1 MKAIFR
7 PAAVLYLFTLGWGH
21 ADEISVAPTVFD
33 VGKWPEEIG
42 LIENHLW
49 VAESG
54 QRSLAKL
61 EASSGKKLL
70 KVECGRLPVNLEA
83 FGEMIYATINTDAK
97 IWKQGNASKGS
108 AIVSTGADYPQGLAI
123 TGDAIFVLLNLK
135 GSDAESVVMRI
146 ESDTYKTRRS
156 ISVGARAN
164 NVVAGEGSLWV
175 LRTDFVG
182 DTPTGIITHVDPET
196 LEVQGH
202 AEVEGWIDEG
212 VISGGRL
219 FVSGGSEEAGRIT
232 VCNVENGKIEGSL
245 DYPGTRVV
253 ALVATDEHLVS
264 VDTAG
269 AVHVHRLDTL
279 AHERTIHLKT
289 KRFDPKDLCVTPDSI
304 YVSAHLGDIG
314 AVYKIDEWMPG
325 NTTSNPEPAPGDAF
339 LLSESLG
346 GIPLGLSEA
355 DLTRQLGLPEKRGDA
370 IANEVAGGFLVELS
384 WPSKGLV
391 VMMASE
397 EKGTPGIVDSV
408 RIEGSSDL
416 VTAAGIGIGASL
428 AEVRKA
434 YGKHED
440 KVDSPVPDPA
450 KGDFVFVAGSIY
462 GGVILGFENS
472 KVASI
477 LLGAGAE

>member
-1 MKAIFR
+1 MHSISR
-7 PAAVLYLFTLGWGH
+7 PLAFFFLFTLGWGH

-61 EASSGKKLL
+61 DAASGKKLL

-97 IWKQGNASKGS
+97 IWKQGKASKGS

-182 DTPTGIITHVDPET
+182 DSPTGIITHVDPET
-196 LEVQGH
+196 LDVKGH
-202 AEVEGWIDEG
+202 AEIEGWLDEG

-232 VCNVENGKIEGSL
+232 VCNVENGKIEGNI

-253 ALVATDEHLVS
+253 ALEATDEYLVS
-264 VDTAG
+264 VDISG

-289 KRFDPKDLCVTPDSI
+289 KRFDPKDLCATPDSI

-314 AVYKIDEWMPG
+314 AVYKIDEWMP
-325 NTTSNPEPAPGDAF
+325 TTSASNPEPAPGDAF
-339 LLSESLG
+339 LVSESLG

-370 IANEVAGGFLVELS
+370 VANEVAGGFLVELS

-440 KVDSPVPDPA
+440 KVDSPVPNPA

-462 GGVILGFENS
+462 GGVILGFEKD